1 MQLKKLKKL
10 LTELTV
16 TEKVGQLIQ
25 LSGEFFESSNDII
38 VGPEQKLGIS
48 SEIVNLSGSVLNVAG
63 AEKARKIQDRY
74 MAKSKHHIP
83 LLFMTDIIYGYKT
96 IYPIPLGL
104 GATWNIPLIR
114 DAYQNT
120 ASEAKASGVQVAFA
134 PMVDLVRDP
143 RWGRVLESTGED
155 PYLNSQFASS
165 MVEGLQSGLNKGK
178 GIASCIKHFAAYG
191 AAESGKEY
199 NTTDMSEYRLRN
211 QYLPSYKAAVD
222 SGVKMVM
229 TSFNSLN
236 GIPATANEWLMKK
249 VLREEWGFDGVLIS
263 DYAAVSELVAHG
275 IAEDNRMATQQALKA
290 TVDIDM
296 KSPCYA
302 NELKPLLEDGS
313 ISEEKLN
320 EAVWR
325 VLKLKNDLG
334 LFEDPYRGASEHAEQ
349 HELVSE
355 KRRELARKVADRAMV
370 LLKNKNKVLPL
381 NKDQKI
387 ALIGPYADSQE
398 LIGLWA
404 VHGNTED
411 VISISEAFKEHVS
424 KQNLKIAE
432 GTNILENK
440 EILNNTGIS
449 WKNQKSFVL
458 TNDEEAKK
466 NQEAIEAA
474 KDADV
479 VVMVLGEHTLESG
492 EAGSKTR
499 LTLPDNQLKLFEK
512 VRSLRKK
519 IVLVI
524 ISGRPLVLSNI
535 EPEAD
540 ALIQAWF
547 PGTEGGHA
555 IADVIFGD
563 FNPSGRLSMS
573 FPYSVGQLPVYYNH
587 FSTGRSPET
596 SKHSTRYTA
605 KYLDAPV
612 KPLYPFGFGLSYHN
626 ANYSNLKLDKKVMS
640 KADKIRISVDIQNDS
655 EFLGE
660 ETVQLYIRD
669 IVGSIV
675 RPVKEL
681 KAFKKV
687 KLSAKAKT
695 TVNFEITN
703 DMLKFYGRNLNYE
716 SESGDFEVFVG
727 GNSETNLKERFT
739 LKDK

>member
-83 LLFMTDIIYGYKT
+83 LLFMADIIYGYKT

-404 VHGNTED
+404 VHGNT
-411 VISISEAFKEHVS
+411 
-424 KQNLKIAE
+424 
-432 GTNILENK
+432 
-440 EILNNTGIS
+440 
-449 WKNQKSFVL
+449 
-458 TNDEEAKK
+458 
-466 NQEAIEAA
+466 
-474 KDADV
+474 
-479 VVMVLGEHTLESG
+479 
-492 EAGSKTR
+492 
-499 LTLPDNQLKLFEK
+499 
-512 VRSLRKK
+512 
-519 IVLVI
+519 
-524 ISGRPLVLSNI
+524 
-535 EPEAD
+535 
-540 ALIQAWF
+540 
-547 PGTEGGHA
+547 
-555 IADVIFGD
+555 
-563 FNPSGRLSMS
+563 
-573 FPYSVGQLPVYYNH
+573 
-587 FSTGRSPET
+587 
-596 SKHSTRYTA
+596 
-605 KYLDAPV
+605 
-612 KPLYPFGFGLSYHN
+612 
-626 ANYSNLKLDKKVMS
+626 
-640 KADKIRISVDIQNDS
+640 
-655 EFLGE
+655 
-660 ETVQLYIRD
+660 
-669 IVGSIV
+669 
-675 RPVKEL
+675 
-681 KAFKKV
+681 
-687 KLSAKAKT
+687 
-695 TVNFEITN
+695 
-703 DMLKFYGRNLNYE
+703 
-716 SESGDFEVFVG
+716 
-727 GNSETNLKERFT
+727 
-739 LKDK
+739 

>member
-1 MQLKKLKKL
+1 
-10 LTELTV
+10 
-16 TEKVGQLIQ
+16 
-25 LSGEFFESSNDII
+25 
-38 VGPEQKLGIS
+38 
-48 SEIVNLSGSVLNVAG
+48 
-63 AEKARKIQDRY
+63 
-74 MAKSKHHIP
+74 
-83 LLFMTDIIYGYKT
+83 
-96 IYPIPLGL
+96 
-104 GATWNIPLIR
+104 
-114 DAYQNT
+114 
-120 ASEAKASGVQVAFA
+120 
-134 PMVDLVRDP
+134 
-143 RWGRVLESTGED
+143 
-155 PYLNSQFASS
+155 
-165 MVEGLQSGLNKGK
+165 
-178 GIASCIKHFAAYG
+178 
-191 AAESGKEY
+191 
-199 NTTDMSEYRLRN
+199 
-211 QYLPSYKAAVD
+211 
-222 SGVKMVM
+222 
-229 TSFNSLN
+229 
-236 GIPATANEWLMKK
+236 
-249 VLREEWGFDGVLIS
+249 
-263 DYAAVSELVAHG
+263 
-275 IAEDNRMATQQALKA
+275 
-290 TVDIDM
+290 
-296 KSPCYA
+296 
-302 NELKPLLEDGS
+302 
-313 ISEEKLN
+313 
-320 EAVWR
+320 
-325 VLKLKNDLG
+325 
-334 LFEDPYRGASEHAEQ
+334 
-349 HELVSE
+349 
-355 KRRELARKVADRAMV
+355 
-370 LLKNKNKVLPL
+370 
-381 NKDQKI
+381 
-387 ALIGPYADSQE
+387 
-398 LIGLWA
+398 
-404 VHGNTED
+404 
-411 VISISEAFKEHVS
+411 
-424 KQNLKIAE
+424 
-432 GTNILENK
+432 
-440 EILNNTGIS
+440 
-449 WKNQKSFVL
+449 
-458 TNDEEAKK
+458 
-466 NQEAIEAA
+466 
-474 KDADV
+474 
-479 VVMVLGEHTLESG
+479 MVLGEHTLESG

>member
-1 MQLKKLKKL
+1 MQLKKLRKL
-10 LTELTV
+10 LNELTV

-25 LSGEFFESSNDII
+25 LSGEFFESSNDIV

-48 SEIVNLSGSVLNVAG
+48 PKIVNLSGSVLNVAG
-63 AEKARKIQDRY
+63 AKKTREIQDRY

-83 LLFMTDIIYGYKT
+83 LLFMADIIYGYKT

-104 GATWNIPLIR
+104 GATWNTKLIR
-114 DAYQNT
+114 DAYKNT

-155 PYLNSQFASS
+155 PYLNSQFSSS
-165 MVEGLQSGLNKGK
+165 MVEGLQNGLNEGH
-178 GIASCIKHFAAYG
+178 GMASCIKHFAAYG

-236 GIPATANEWLMKK
+236 GVPATANEWLMKK
-249 VLREEWGFDGVLIS
+249 VLREEWGFEGVLIS

-296 KSPCYA
+296 KSPCYV
-302 NELKPLLEDGS
+302 NELEPLLENGS
-313 ISEEKLN
+313 ISEEKVN

-334 LFEDPYRGASEHAEQ
+334 LFEDPYRGASEQAER
-349 HELVSE
+349 HELVSQ

-370 LLKNKNKVLPL
+370 LLKNQNNILPL
-381 NKDQKI
+381 NKNQKI

-398 LIGLWA
+398 LIGLWT
-404 VHGNTED
+404 VHGNTKD
-411 VISISEAFKEHVS
+411 VISISQAFREHAT
-424 KQNLKIAE
+424 KQNLRIAE

-449 WKNQKSFVL
+449 SDEQKSFVL
-458 TNDEEAKK
+458 THEEEFKK

-474 KDADV
+474 KDAD

-492 EAGSKTR
+492 EAGSKTN
-499 LTLPDNQLKLFEK
+499 LTLPDNQLKLLEK
-512 VRSLRKK
+512 IRSLNKK
-519 IVLVI
+519 IVLVV

-535 EPEAD
+535 EPQVD
-540 ALIQAWF
+540 AIIQAWF

-555 IADVIFGD
+555 VADVIFGE

-573 FPYSVGQLPVYYNH
+573 FPYLVGQLPIYYNH

-605 KYLDAPV
+605 KYIDTPV
-612 KPLYPFGFGLSYHN
+612 KPLYPFGFGLSYHH
-626 ANYSNLKLDKKVMS
+626 AIYSNLRLNKKTMNKEDNIKV
-640 KADKIRISVDIQNDS
+640 SVDIQNDS
-655 EFLGE
+655 EVAGE

-669 IVGSIV
+669 VVGSIV

-681 KAFKKV
+681 KSFKKV
-687 KLSAKAKT
+687 ALPANST
-695 TVNFEITN
+695 ITVSFEVTN
-703 DMLKFYGRNLNYE
+703 DMLKFYGRDLNYE
-716 SESGDFEVFVG
+716 SEPGNFEIFGEYKIVCV
-727 GNSETNLKERFT
+727 NE
-739 LKDK
+739 